1 MSARHPNSLL
11 CLAGAALAMLVAAPA
26 RAALPDGISGAWF
39 NPAQSGHGL
48 SISLVDEAR
57 RAVVI
62 WHVYDPAGAPLTLYI
77 DGVVQGREIVGPA
90 YAPRGMRFGE
100 FDPATVELPEWGE
113 VSLRFDDCRNA
124 TLSWDAQAEGYT
136 DGSMAIQPLVSID
149 SLSCSLPPE
158 NPLRPGLYTGLGSRE
173 GWAIVDGEGR
183 FWGSELHRSDRVY
196 QRPSFMPSAEVALA
210 QVDELDGGRVAM
222 SMLIG
227 AIGQPRLSLLRGGAD
242 DSSVVE
248 IRFPLAD
255 APTSRRWQFGAPART
270 SLIAPVDLGEL
281 AGDYRLPYMPQFFG
295 PRFGAITVDGEGRL
309 CVRYNPEAGEACDQE
324 GRLSTPEGAAGL
336 IDFVIHER
344 NQPLGAPY
352 RGRGWLAFVDS
363 VPTLTLVGTDGETG
377 YLLIGRR

>member
-11 CLAGAALAMLVAAPA
+11 CLAGAALAMLAAAPA

-39 NPAQSGHGL
+39 NPEQSGHGL

-62 WHVYDPAGAPLTLYI
+62 WHVYDPAGEPLTLYI
-77 DGVVQGREIVGPA
+77 DGVVRGREIVGPA

-100 FDPATVELPEWGE
+100 FDPDTVALPEWGE
-113 VSLRFDDCRNA
+113 VSLHFDDCRNA

-136 DGSMAIQPLVSID
+136 DGSMAIQPLAYID
-149 SLSCSLPPE
+149 SLTCSLPPE

-183 FWGSELHRSDRVY
+183 FWGSDLHRSDRVF
-196 QRPSFMPSAEVALA
+196 QRPSFMASAEVALA
-210 QVDELDGGRVAM
+210 QVDEVDGGRVSM

-227 AIGQPRLSLLRGGAD
+227 AIGQSRLSLLRGGTD
-242 DSSVVE
+242 DSGVVE

-281 AGDYRLPYMPQFFG
+281 AGEYRLPYMPQFFG
-295 PRFGAITVDGEGRL
+295 PRSGAITVDGEGRV
-309 CVRYNPEAGEACDQE
+309 CVRYSPEAGEGCDQE
-324 GRLSTPEGAAGL
+324 GRLSTPEGATGL
-336 IDFVIHER
+336 IDFAIHDR
-344 NQPLGAPY
+344 GQPLRAPY